1 MSFEER
7 PELLPRAERRRLWYA
22 TGSYVRSN
30 AWQIPFFLDL
40 LPGRVGEGKGGRFL
54 ALHDRF
60 PERLIDNGVG
70 NRAATALVWLWFRL
84 TLHAARM
91 RG

>member
-1 MSFEER
+1 MVCDGKLREVQ
-7 PELLPRAERRRLWYA
+7 RLA
-22 TGSYVRSN
+22 D
-30 AWQIPFFLDL
+30 PLFLDL
-40 LPGRVGEGKGGRFL
+40 LLGRVGEGKGGRFL